1 MQANVQS
8 AIDSDQA
15 VGLLS
20 VAKSPDQDVF
30 GDIYNPSIGMTVW
43 QRPLGELSDYAE
55 SLLVSSPNF
64 SYTSQGSSEK
74 ITTLLGRLLP
84 DADGKEAF
92 VADIGLL
99 VDMFACLFDLEE
111 VGVRLTALSSAMCPR
126 FHVDKIPCRMVSTYS
141 GTGSEWLHEAHV
153 IRDHLGRGGR
163 ATDLNSGLSDT
174 GVINRLQAGDV
185 AIMKGDEWPTSLGRG
200 MVHRSPA
207 ASAEDKR
214 LFLSIDM
221 I

>member
-1 MQANVQS
+1 MQASMQS
-8 AIDSDQA
+8 AVDSDQA

-20 VAKSPDQDVF
+20 VAKSPDQGVF
-30 GDIYNPSIGMTVW
+30 GDIYNPNIGMAVW
-43 QRPLGELSDYAE
+43 QRPLGELAAYAA
-55 SLLVSSPNF
+55 SLLVTSPNF
-64 SYTSQGSSEK
+64 AYTSQGNADK
-74 ITTLLGRLLP
+74 ITVLLRRLLP
-84 DADGKEAF
+84 DADGKEVF
-92 VADIGLL
+92 LTDIRLL

-111 VGVRLTALSSAMCPR
+111 VGLRLTALSSAMCPR

-153 IRDHLGRGGR
+153 IRDHLGHGGR
-163 ATDLNSGLSDT
+163 RTDHNSGLSDN
-174 GVINRLQAGDV
+174 GIINRLQAGDV